1 MNKEVIKQEY
11 IFTGMDLADK
21 EEALRL
27 IAEKAVELGLCRD
40 VEETYQG
47 FMERES
53 QGPTGMEEGF
63 AIPHTR
69 CEAVLQTGIIVM
81 KSKHELEWESFDGKP
96 VHIMIALIVPKEN
109 YGNEHIQILASLS
122 RMLMKQDFRRK
133 MEESDS
139 SREIYEVIHQAVAAK
154 N

>member
-1 MNKEVIKQEY
+1 MTREVIKESY
-11 IFTGMDLADK
+11 VFTGMDFAGK
-21 EEALRL
+21 EEALRT

-47 FMERES
+47 FQERES

-69 CEAVLQTGIIVM
+69 CEAVLHTGIIVM
-81 KSKHELEWESFDGKP
+81 KSGNELEWESFDGKP

-122 RMLMKQDFRRK
+122 RMLMKQDFRQK
-133 MEESDS
+133 LKESDS
-139 SREIYEVIHQAVAAK
+139 PHEIYEVIHQAVAGK
-154 N
+154 

>member
-1 MNKEVIKQEY
+1 MNREVIKQEY
-11 IFTGMDLADK
+11 IFTGMDFANK
-21 EEALRL
+21 EEALHT

-47 FMERES
+47 FLERES

-69 CEAVLQTGIIVM
+69 CEAVLHTGIIVM
-81 KSKHELEWESFDGKP
+81 KSKNEMEWESFDGKP

-122 RMLMKQDFRRK
+122 RLLMKQDFRNMLK
-133 MEESDS
+133 ESDS
-139 SREIYEVIHQAVAAK
+139 SQEIYEVIHQAVAGK
-154 N
+154 